1 MNSLSMLYR
10 SFYTRMKIRN
20 SWRRNC
26 SIREQKGGIAGE
38 KYLIL
43 TPWARRK
50 TFPDRSVSWLRRNEF
65 LYRVASCFSGWMP
78 SRGHTGTGGNGQ
90 SRRQRRRFCAE
101 DGRTDGRWTRAL
113 SSLGPVSPSFSIER
127 SQWMPIHWCVV
138 GWFDEAWWMLLESRD
153 SARTERAKSRLK
165 SATRAVRLFPGP
177 VRPTI
182 QTIAAPIVCIG
193 THCTPLSQ
201 SRLSLSLSLSIE
213 LEIPDGEPISPLDP
227 PGPGF
232 LSTDWSLQHW
242 GMPRTLCRG
251 RVETRQFLS
260 LQGGIWFEREGRNF
274 NPLWKFEFGR
284 EIKIRSTVRYVY
296 IYMMLKRVLGFRW
309 VDEEWR

>member
-26 SIREQKGGIAGE
+26 SIREQKGGIAEE

-201 SRLSLSLSLSIE
+201 SRLSLSLSLDRAGNTGRGTDIAARSARTW
-213 LEIPDGEPISPLDP
+213 IPVNGLVPPTLRNATDIVSWSRGNAPISLV
-227 PGPGF
+227 
-232 LSTDWSLQHW
+232 T
-242 GMPRTLCRG
+242 RG
-251 RVETRQFLS
+251 NL
-260 LQGGIWFEREGRNF
+260 IREGGE
-274 NPLWKFEFGR
+274 KF
-284 EIKIRSTVRYVY
+284 
-296 IYMMLKRVLGFRW
+296 
-309 VDEEWR
+309 